1 MISLNTDKVHYALYT
16 NVGNNMKRA
25 LLFLLVL
32 TVTVKVNFAQESIT
46 ETDRLTATAKV
57 WGFLKYYHPKVASG
71 KFDWD
76 QELFRIL
83 PSVNNAQNREEMS
96 QVFLEWIDELG
107 SIKPC
112 RKCDSAN
119 DLNYFDKNFNLK
131 WIDNEHLFTPEL
143 SEKLKLIEN
152 NRHQG
157 QQHYVAYFK
166 GEPKMINF
174 RNEIEYTDF
183 HWQNEALRLLS
194 LFRYWNMV
202 EYFFPA
208 KYQLDTQWSEVLYQ
222 MIPRFYKPVSEQD
235 FYFAMAELVA
245 ALDDSH
251 AVIYNKSDLCILG
264 CYHPPFEYKIIDDF
278 AVITGFYDHSLA
290 QSDDLRIGDIITK
303 AEGREIQRVFEERS
317 KFIPASNEPRKKLNA
332 GYYLLS
338 GSTKSVSIEGI
349 RNGQAFSKPIKR
361 YRFQEFKDNGKE
373 KSEKFSFIGDSIGY
387 INIGKIETKEVPKV
401 METFKNT
408 KAIIFDIRKS
418 VASTPYYFAN
428 YITSKKREFY
438 KAIYPDLD
446 YPGRYIWSENHQS
459 GNNERKYPGKVI
471 LLVDESC
478 QSQMEFTA
486 MCLQTGDDVTTIGRQ
501 TSGANGNVIRFK
513 MVGGFQA
520 QMTGIGIF
528 YPNGKEAQ
536 RNGVKIDIEVEPSIE
551 AIINERDEILE
562 RAIEYTNN

>member
-1 MISLNTDKVHYALYT
+1 M
-16 NVGNNMKRA
+16 
-25 LLFLLVL
+25 
-32 TVTVKVNFAQESIT
+32 
-46 ETDRLTATAKV
+46 
-57 WGFLKYYHPKVASG
+57 
-71 KFDWD
+71 
-76 QELFRIL
+76 
-83 PSVNNAQNREEMS
+83 
-96 QVFLEWIDELG
+96 
-107 SIKPC
+107 
-112 RKCDSAN
+112 
-119 DLNYFDKNFNLK
+119 
-131 WIDNEHLFTPEL
+131 
-143 SEKLKLIEN
+143 
-152 NRHQG
+152 
-157 QQHYVAYFK
+157 
-166 GEPKMINF
+166 
-174 RNEIEYTDF
+174 
-183 HWQNEALRLLS
+183 
-194 LFRYWNMV
+194 
-202 EYFFPA
+202 
-208 KYQLDTQWSEVLYQ
+208 LDQ
-222 MIPRFYKPVSEQD
+222 MILKFIDLLRKKTIYL
-235 FYFAMAELVA
+235 AMTELVA

-251 AVIYNKSDLCILG
+251 AVIYSKPDLCIMG
-264 CYHPPFEYKIIDDF
+264 CYQPPIKYKIIDGN

-290 QSDDLRIGDIITK
+290 ESDDLKIGDIITK
-303 AEGREIQRVFEERS
+303 IEGNEIQGVFEEKA
-317 KFIPASNEPRKKLNA
+317 KFIPASNALRKNLNA

-338 GSTKSVSIEGI
+338 GSTKSVAIEGV

-418 VASTPYYFAN
+418 VAPTPYYFAN